1 MTKNIETSTDGTTIS
16 KTKFTNDDLKE
27 LQAMNLDQKI
37 ALSLAKIAAFN
48 NRFPNK
54 TYILIYSFI
63 SFFKNIWFTRIK
75 FAIYTLYYII
85 IVRYYHCP
93 FQSLNK

>member
-16 KTKFTNDDLKE
+16 KTKFTNDDLKK

-48 NRFPNK
+48 NRFSNK
-54 TYILIYSFI
+54 TYIL
-63 SFFKNIWFTRIK
+63 
-75 FAIYTLYYII
+75 
-85 IVRYYHCP
+85 
-93 FQSLNK
+93 